1 MGRLAHRST
10 TCVSYAART
19 LTEHGV
25 RFVLIGGWAAKL
37 QGSPSV
43 TADID
48 VCYAREPANLE
59 RLASA
64 LASFDVRL
72 RDVADAVPF
81 SLDARALRAGDTF
94 TLATSARAID
104 LMASPA
110 GSGGFDSLASR
121 ANTLELDDLH
131 VAVACVD
138 DLIAMKRAAGRPKDL
153 IEVEV
158 LGALRDETRSPH
170 EPTASGRPPLV
181 TR

>member
-1 MGRLAHRST
+1 VPTLASSLTPVGLR
-10 TCVSYAART
+10 A

-43 TADID
+43 TADVDI
-48 VCYAREPANLE
+48 CYARDQANVE

-81 SLDARALRAGDTF
+81 WLDARTLLAGDTF
-94 TLATSARAID
+94 TLASSAGAID
-104 LMASPA
+104 LIGSPA
-110 GSGGFDSLASR
+110 GSGGFDALASR
-121 ANTLELDDLH
+121 ADTLELDDLR

-138 DLIAMKRAAGRPKDL
+138 DFIAMKRAAGRPKDL